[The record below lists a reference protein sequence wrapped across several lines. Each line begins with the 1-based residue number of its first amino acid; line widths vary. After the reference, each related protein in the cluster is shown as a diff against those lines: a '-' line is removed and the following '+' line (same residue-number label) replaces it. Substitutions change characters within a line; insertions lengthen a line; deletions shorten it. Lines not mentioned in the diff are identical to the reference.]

1 MTGQLSLGLIGVRGF
16 VGREVLRL
24 VAGHPTLKL
33 VFASSRD
40 LAGQP
45 VSTLASKAGDLT
57 IEALT
62 PQPAAKRKADIIVL
76 GLPNGLAAPFVAA
89 LEEHCPNSLIIDLS
103 ADYRFTNGWAY
114 GLPELYADK
123 QALASTRRIANPGC
137 YATMAQLAIF
147 PALEKIGLGQPPS
160 IFAVSGYSGAGTTP
174 GPMNDLD
181 NLADNLI
188 PYQLTG
194 HLHEQEIAYHLG
206 HEVRFT
212 PHVHPAF
219 SGLLVSVHLRFKT
232 QISRDQLIDL
242 YREIYRSHDLIQVQD
257 APPTLKDSIGQP
269 GAILGGFEM
278 TQDGYGAVIVSVGD
292 NLLKGAAVQ
301 AVQNINIASGFAPL
315 LGLLGLAGSNS

>member
-1 MTGQLSLGLIGVRGF
+1 MSDRLKLGLIGVRGF

-24 VAGHPTLKL
+24 VAAHPNLKL

-45 VSTLASKAGDLT
+45 VSTLANEAGDLL

-62 PQPAAKRKADIIVL
+62 PQQAAKRKADIIVL
-76 GLPNGLAAPFVAA
+76 GLPNGLAAPFVVA
-89 LEEHCPNSLIIDLS
+89 LEEHCPDSLIIDLS
-103 ADYRFTNGWAY
+103 ADYRFTKGWAY

-181 NLADNLI
+181 SLADNLI

-194 HLHEQEIAYHLG
+194 HLHEQEISHHLG

-219 SGLLVSVHLRFKT
+219 SGLLVSVHLRFET
-232 QISRDQLIDL
+232 SVSRDQLVDL
-242 YREIYRSHDLIQVQD
+242 YREVYQTHDLIQVQD

-269 GAILGGFEM
+269 GAIIGGFEV
-278 TQDGYGAVIVSVGD
+278 TQDGLGAVIVSVGD

-301 AVQNINIASGFAPL
+301 AVQNINIASGFEP
-315 LGLLGLAGSNS
+315 LLGLAGSNS